1 MRKLVAGLLLAV
13 TLTGCSATSALTG
26 LVGSKPDVSAQVGAE
41 NTKQTVGLNNKVDSS
56 TTNKT
61 DVQDSNVGTLDTS
74 SKKQVQTISTGTIQ
88 AERLQ
93 VVNNDSYSLILAGL
107 AGASIPLVFLVVIL
121 VIRKLF
127 RKKGQ
132 QDDLGRGRS
141 WGRPRY
147 QGRCSSYRR
156 YGIRRL
162 VGGVN
167 ELELEH
173 YQLHHCDCVCSAN
186 PGVECVLQEAYIQAP
201 RGAGT

>member
-1 MRKLVAGLLLAV
+1 MRKLVTGLLLAV
-13 TLTGCSATSALTG
+13 TLTGCSATSVLTG

-61 DVQDSNVGTLDTS
+61 DVSDSNVGTLDTS

-132 QDDLGRGRS
+132 QDD
-141 WGRPRY
+141 
-147 QGRCSSYRR
+147 
-156 YGIRRL
+156 
-162 VGGVN
+162 
-167 ELELEH
+167 
-173 YQLHHCDCVCSAN
+173 
-186 PGVECVLQEAYIQAP
+186 
-201 RGAGT
+201 

>member
-13 TLTGCSATSALTG
+13 TMTGCSATSALTG

-56 TTNKT
+56 TANKT

-132 QDDLGRGRS
+132 QDD
-141 WGRPRY
+141 
-147 QGRCSSYRR
+147 
-156 YGIRRL
+156 
-162 VGGVN
+162 
-167 ELELEH
+167 
-173 YQLHHCDCVCSAN
+173 
-186 PGVECVLQEAYIQAP
+186 
-201 RGAGT
+201 

>member
-41 NTKQTVGLNNKVDSS
+41 NTKQTLGLNNKVDSS

-93 VVNNDSYSLILAGL
+93 VVNNDSYSLIIAGL

-132 QDDLGRGRS
+132 QDD
-141 WGRPRY
+141 
-147 QGRCSSYRR
+147 
-156 YGIRRL
+156 
-162 VGGVN
+162 
-167 ELELEH
+167 
-173 YQLHHCDCVCSAN
+173 
-186 PGVECVLQEAYIQAP
+186 
-201 RGAGT
+201 

>member
-93 VVNNDSYSLILAGL
+93 VINNDSYSLILAGL

-127 RKKGQ
+127 RKKEQ
-132 QDDLGRGRS
+132 QDD
-141 WGRPRY
+141 
-147 QGRCSSYRR
+147 
-156 YGIRRL
+156 
-162 VGGVN
+162 
-167 ELELEH
+167 
-173 YQLHHCDCVCSAN
+173 
-186 PGVECVLQEAYIQAP
+186 
-201 RGAGT
+201 

>member
-26 LVGSKPDVSAQVGAE
+26 LVGSKPDISAQVGAE

-127 RKKGQ
+127 RKKEQ
-132 QDDLGRGRS
+132 QDD
-141 WGRPRY
+141 
-147 QGRCSSYRR
+147 
-156 YGIRRL
+156 
-162 VGGVN
+162 
-167 ELELEH
+167 
-173 YQLHHCDCVCSAN
+173 
-186 PGVECVLQEAYIQAP
+186 
-201 RGAGT
+201 

>member
-41 NTKQTVGLNNKVDSS
+41 NTKQTIGLNNKVDSS

-61 DVQDSNVGTLDTS
+61 DVSDSNVGTLDTS

-132 QDDLGRGRS
+132 QDD
-141 WGRPRY
+141 
-147 QGRCSSYRR
+147 
-156 YGIRRL
+156 
-162 VGGVN
+162 
-167 ELELEH
+167 
-173 YQLHHCDCVCSAN
+173 
-186 PGVECVLQEAYIQAP
+186 
-201 RGAGT
+201 

>member
-1 MRKLVAGLLLAV
+1 MHKLVAGLLLVV

-26 LVGSKPDVSAQVGAE
+26 LVGSKPEVSAQVGAE
-41 NTKQTVGLNNKVDSS
+41 NTKQTLGLNSKVDSS
-56 TTNKT
+56 TASKT

-127 RKKGQ
+127 RKKDQ
-132 QDDLGRGRS
+132 QDD
-141 WGRPRY
+141 
-147 QGRCSSYRR
+147 
-156 YGIRRL
+156 
-162 VGGVN
+162 
-167 ELELEH
+167 
-173 YQLHHCDCVCSAN
+173 
-186 PGVECVLQEAYIQAP
+186 
-201 RGAGT
+201 

>member
-107 AGASIPLVFLVVIL
+107 AGASIPLVFLVVLL

-127 RKKGQ
+127 RKKEQ
-132 QDDLGRGRS
+132 QDD
-141 WGRPRY
+141 
-147 QGRCSSYRR
+147 
-156 YGIRRL
+156 
-162 VGGVN
+162 
-167 ELELEH
+167 
-173 YQLHHCDCVCSAN
+173 
-186 PGVECVLQEAYIQAP
+186 
-201 RGAGT
+201 

>member
-41 NTKQTVGLNNKVDSS
+41 NTKQTLGLNNKVDSS
-56 TTNKT
+56 STNKT

-132 QDDLGRGRS
+132 QDD
-141 WGRPRY
+141 
-147 QGRCSSYRR
+147 
-156 YGIRRL
+156 
-162 VGGVN
+162 
-167 ELELEH
+167 
-173 YQLHHCDCVCSAN
+173 
-186 PGVECVLQEAYIQAP
+186 
-201 RGAGT
+201 

>member
-1 MRKLVAGLLLAV
+1 MCKLVAGLLLAV

-61 DVQDSNVGTLDTS
+61 DVSDSNVGTLDTS

-107 AGASIPLVFLVVIL
+107 AGASIPQVFLVVIL

-127 RKKGQ
+127 RKKGH
-132 QDDLGRGRS
+132 QDD
-141 WGRPRY
+141 
-147 QGRCSSYRR
+147 
-156 YGIRRL
+156 
-162 VGGVN
+162 
-167 ELELEH
+167 
-173 YQLHHCDCVCSAN
+173 
-186 PGVECVLQEAYIQAP
+186 
-201 RGAGT
+201 

>member
-26 LVGSKPDVSAQVGAE
+26 LAGSKPDVSAQVGAE

-61 DVQDSNVGTLDTS
+61 DVRDSNVGTLDTS

-107 AGASIPLVFLVVIL
+107 AGAGIPLVFLVVIL
-121 VIRKLF
+121 VIHKLF

-132 QDDLGRGRS
+132 QDD
-141 WGRPRY
+141 
-147 QGRCSSYRR
+147 
-156 YGIRRL
+156 
-162 VGGVN
+162 
-167 ELELEH
+167 
-173 YQLHHCDCVCSAN
+173 
-186 PGVECVLQEAYIQAP
+186 
-201 RGAGT
+201 

>member
-26 LVGSKPDVSAQVGAE
+26 LEPTKPDVSAQVGAE

-121 VIRKLF
+121 AIRKLF

-132 QDDLGRGRS
+132 QDD
-141 WGRPRY
+141 
-147 QGRCSSYRR
+147 
-156 YGIRRL
+156 
-162 VGGVN
+162 
-167 ELELEH
+167 
-173 YQLHHCDCVCSAN
+173 
-186 PGVECVLQEAYIQAP
+186 
-201 RGAGT
+201 

>member
-1 MRKLVAGLLLAV
+1 MHKLVAGLLLAV

-107 AGASIPLVFLVVIL
+107 AGASIPMVFLVVIL

-127 RKKGQ
+127 RKKEQ
-132 QDDLGRGRS
+132 RDD
-141 WGRPRY
+141 
-147 QGRCSSYRR
+147 
-156 YGIRRL
+156 
-162 VGGVN
+162 
-167 ELELEH
+167 
-173 YQLHHCDCVCSAN
+173 
-186 PGVECVLQEAYIQAP
+186 
-201 RGAGT
+201 

>member
-61 DVQDSNVGTLDTS
+61 DVSDSNVGTLDTS

-107 AGASIPLVFLVVIL
+107 AGASIPLVFLMAIL

-127 RKKGQ
+127 RKKEQ
-132 QDDLGRGRS
+132 QDD
-141 WGRPRY
+141 
-147 QGRCSSYRR
+147 
-156 YGIRRL
+156 
-162 VGGVN
+162 
-167 ELELEH
+167 
-173 YQLHHCDCVCSAN
+173 
-186 PGVECVLQEAYIQAP
+186 
-201 RGAGT
+201 

>member
-26 LVGSKPDVSAQVGAE
+26 LVGSKPEVTAQVGAE
-41 NTKQTVGLNNKVDSS
+41 NTKQTLGLNNKVDSS

-61 DVQDSNVGTLDTS
+61 DVSDSNVGTLDTS
-74 SKKQVQTISTGTIQ
+74 SKKQVQTISSGTIQ

-121 VIRKLF
+121 VVRKLF

-132 QDDLGRGRS
+132 QDD
-141 WGRPRY
+141 
-147 QGRCSSYRR
+147 
-156 YGIRRL
+156 
-162 VGGVN
+162 
-167 ELELEH
+167 
-173 YQLHHCDCVCSAN
+173 
-186 PGVECVLQEAYIQAP
+186 
-201 RGAGT
+201 

>member
-107 AGASIPLVFLVVIL
+107 AGAGVPLVFLVVIL
-121 VIRKLF
+121 VIHKLF

-132 QDDLGRGRS
+132 QDD
-141 WGRPRY
+141 
-147 QGRCSSYRR
+147 
-156 YGIRRL
+156 
-162 VGGVN
+162 
-167 ELELEH
+167 
-173 YQLHHCDCVCSAN
+173 
-186 PGVECVLQEAYIQAP
+186 
-201 RGAGT
+201 

>member
-26 LVGSKPDVSAQVGAE
+26 LVGAKPDVSAQVGAE

-132 QDDLGRGRS
+132 QDD
-141 WGRPRY
+141 
-147 QGRCSSYRR
+147 
-156 YGIRRL
+156 
-162 VGGVN
+162 
-167 ELELEH
+167 
-173 YQLHHCDCVCSAN
+173 
-186 PGVECVLQEAYIQAP
+186 
-201 RGAGT
+201 

>member
-1 MRKLVAGLLLAV
+1 MRNLVAGLLLAV

-41 NTKQTVGLNNKVDSS
+41 NTKQTVGLNSKVDSS

-61 DVQDSNVGTLDTS
+61 DVSDSNVGALDTS

-132 QDDLGRGRS
+132 QDD
-141 WGRPRY
+141 
-147 QGRCSSYRR
+147 
-156 YGIRRL
+156 
-162 VGGVN
+162 
-167 ELELEH
+167 
-173 YQLHHCDCVCSAN
+173 
-186 PGVECVLQEAYIQAP
+186 
-201 RGAGT
+201 

>member
-41 NTKQTVGLNNKVDSS
+41 NIKQTVGLNNKVDSS

-61 DVQDSNVGTLDTS
+61 DVSDSNVGTLGTS

-132 QDDLGRGRS
+132 QDD
-141 WGRPRY
+141 
-147 QGRCSSYRR
+147 
-156 YGIRRL
+156 
-162 VGGVN
+162 
-167 ELELEH
+167 
-173 YQLHHCDCVCSAN
+173 
-186 PGVECVLQEAYIQAP
+186 
-201 RGAGT
+201 

>member
-13 TLTGCSATSALTG
+13 TLTGCSATPALTG

-61 DVQDSNVGTLDTS
+61 DVSDSNVGALDTS

-93 VVNNDSYSLILAGL
+93 VVNNDSYGLILAGL

-132 QDDLGRGRS
+132 QDD
-141 WGRPRY
+141 
-147 QGRCSSYRR
+147 
-156 YGIRRL
+156 
-162 VGGVN
+162 
-167 ELELEH
+167 
-173 YQLHHCDCVCSAN
+173 
-186 PGVECVLQEAYIQAP
+186 
-201 RGAGT
+201 

>member
-1 MRKLVAGLLLAV
+1 MYKLVAGLLLVV

-26 LVGSKPDVSAQVGAE
+26 LVGSKPEVSAQVGAE
-41 NTKQTVGLNNKVDSS
+41 NTKQMLGLNNKVDSS
-56 TTNKT
+56 ITNKT

-107 AGASIPLVFLVVIL
+107 AGASIPLVFLVTIL

-132 QDDLGRGRS
+132 QDD
-141 WGRPRY
+141 
-147 QGRCSSYRR
+147 
-156 YGIRRL
+156 
-162 VGGVN
+162 
-167 ELELEH
+167 
-173 YQLHHCDCVCSAN
+173 
-186 PGVECVLQEAYIQAP
+186 
-201 RGAGT
+201 

>member
-1 MRKLVAGLLLAV
+1 MCKLVAGLLLAV

-107 AGASIPLVFLVVIL
+107 AGASIPLVFLVVTL

-132 QDDLGRGRS
+132 QDD
-141 WGRPRY
+141 
-147 QGRCSSYRR
+147 
-156 YGIRRL
+156 
-162 VGGVN
+162 
-167 ELELEH
+167 
-173 YQLHHCDCVCSAN
+173 
-186 PGVECVLQEAYIQAP
+186 
-201 RGAGT
+201 

>member
-1 MRKLVAGLLLAV
+1 MRKLVAVLLLAV

-61 DVQDSNVGTLDTS
+61 DVSDSNVGTLDTS

-132 QDDLGRGRS
+132 QDD
-141 WGRPRY
+141 
-147 QGRCSSYRR
+147 
-156 YGIRRL
+156 
-162 VGGVN
+162 
-167 ELELEH
+167 
-173 YQLHHCDCVCSAN
+173 
-186 PGVECVLQEAYIQAP
+186 
-201 RGAGT
+201 

>member
-41 NTKQTVGLNNKVDSS
+41 NTKQTVGLNNKVDTS

-132 QDDLGRGRS
+132 QDD
-141 WGRPRY
+141 
-147 QGRCSSYRR
+147 
-156 YGIRRL
+156 
-162 VGGVN
+162 
-167 ELELEH
+167 
-173 YQLHHCDCVCSAN
+173 
-186 PGVECVLQEAYIQAP
+186 
-201 RGAGT
+201 

>member
-41 NTKQTVGLNNKVDSS
+41 NTKQTIGLNNKVDSS

-132 QDDLGRGRS
+132 QDD
-141 WGRPRY
+141 
-147 QGRCSSYRR
+147 
-156 YGIRRL
+156 
-162 VGGVN
+162 
-167 ELELEH
+167 
-173 YQLHHCDCVCSAN
+173 
-186 PGVECVLQEAYIQAP
+186 
-201 RGAGT
+201 

>member
-61 DVQDSNVGTLDTS
+61 DVSDSNVGTLDTS
-74 SKKQVQTISTGTIQ
+74 SKRQVQTISTGTIQ

-132 QDDLGRGRS
+132 QDD
-141 WGRPRY
+141 
-147 QGRCSSYRR
+147 
-156 YGIRRL
+156 
-162 VGGVN
+162 
-167 ELELEH
+167 
-173 YQLHHCDCVCSAN
+173 
-186 PGVECVLQEAYIQAP
+186 
-201 RGAGT
+201 

>member
-1 MRKLVAGLLLAV
+1 MRKLVSGLLLAV

-132 QDDLGRGRS
+132 QDD
-141 WGRPRY
+141 
-147 QGRCSSYRR
+147 
-156 YGIRRL
+156 
-162 VGGVN
+162 
-167 ELELEH
+167 
-173 YQLHHCDCVCSAN
+173 
-186 PGVECVLQEAYIQAP
+186 
-201 RGAGT
+201 

>member
-1 MRKLVAGLLLAV
+1 MRKLVAGLLLVV

-61 DVQDSNVGTLDTS
+61 DVSDSNVGTLDTS

-132 QDDLGRGRS
+132 QDD
-141 WGRPRY
+141 
-147 QGRCSSYRR
+147 
-156 YGIRRL
+156 
-162 VGGVN
+162 
-167 ELELEH
+167 
-173 YQLHHCDCVCSAN
+173 
-186 PGVECVLQEAYIQAP
+186 
-201 RGAGT
+201 

>member
-1 MRKLVAGLLLAV
+1 MHKLVAGLLLAV

-26 LVGSKPDVSAQVGAE
+26 LVGSKPEVSAQVGAE
-41 NTKQTVGLNNKVDSS
+41 NTKQVLGLNNKVDSS

-107 AGASIPLVFLVVIL
+107 AGASIPLVFLVTVL

-132 QDDLGRGRS
+132 QDD
-141 WGRPRY
+141 
-147 QGRCSSYRR
+147 
-156 YGIRRL
+156 
-162 VGGVN
+162 
-167 ELELEH
+167 
-173 YQLHHCDCVCSAN
+173 
-186 PGVECVLQEAYIQAP
+186 
-201 RGAGT
+201 

>member
-1 MRKLVAGLLLAV
+1 MRNLVAGLLLAV

-56 TTNKT
+56 TANKT
-61 DVQDSNVGTLDTS
+61 DVSDSNVGALDTS

-132 QDDLGRGRS
+132 QDD
-141 WGRPRY
+141 
-147 QGRCSSYRR
+147 
-156 YGIRRL
+156 
-162 VGGVN
+162 
-167 ELELEH
+167 
-173 YQLHHCDCVCSAN
+173 
-186 PGVECVLQEAYIQAP
+186 
-201 RGAGT
+201 

>member
-1 MRKLVAGLLLAV
+1 MHKLVAGLLLAV

-26 LVGSKPDVSAQVGAE
+26 LVGSKPEVSAQVGAE
-41 NTKQTVGLNNKVDSS
+41 NTKQMLGLNNKVDSS

-88 AERLQ
+88 ADRLQ

-107 AGASIPLVFLVVIL
+107 AGASIPLVFLVTIL

-132 QDDLGRGRS
+132 QDD
-141 WGRPRY
+141 
-147 QGRCSSYRR
+147 
-156 YGIRRL
+156 
-162 VGGVN
+162 
-167 ELELEH
+167 
-173 YQLHHCDCVCSAN
+173 
-186 PGVECVLQEAYIQAP
+186 
-201 RGAGT
+201 

>member
-1 MRKLVAGLLLAV
+1 MRKLVAGLLLVV

-41 NTKQTVGLNNKVDSS
+41 NTKQMLGLNNKVDSS

-107 AGASIPLVFLVVIL
+107 AGASIPLVFLVTIL

-132 QDDLGRGRS
+132 QND
-141 WGRPRY
+141 
-147 QGRCSSYRR
+147 
-156 YGIRRL
+156 
-162 VGGVN
+162 
-167 ELELEH
+167 
-173 YQLHHCDCVCSAN
+173 
-186 PGVECVLQEAYIQAP
+186 
-201 RGAGT
+201 

>member
-1 MRKLVAGLLLAV
+1 MHKLVAGLLLAV

-41 NTKQTVGLNNKVDSS
+41 NTKQTLGLNNKVDSS

-61 DVQDSNVGTLDTS
+61 DVQDSNVGNLDTS

-121 VIRKLF
+121 VISKLF

-132 QDDLGRGRS
+132 QDD
-141 WGRPRY
+141 
-147 QGRCSSYRR
+147 
-156 YGIRRL
+156 
-162 VGGVN
+162 
-167 ELELEH
+167 
-173 YQLHHCDCVCSAN
+173 
-186 PGVECVLQEAYIQAP
+186 
-201 RGAGT
+201 